1 MGSVGCTSPKWR
13 WSNHVINHRP
23 FFIIRSSFH
32 DLSLRRLLVLGYSS
46 GLQIWD
52 CTNLDSIAEI
62 LNVTSPEWGRV
73 LQAEVLPNPPAA
85 GDEFLNAR
93 PLLGMMCV
101 DFLLPLLY

>member
-1 MGSVGCTSPKWR
+1 MHFSQVEVVQLCNELSSVSK
-13 WSNHVINHRP
+13 
-23 FFIIRSSFH
+23 IRSSFH
-32 DLSLRRLLVLGYSS
+32 DISSRRLLVLGYSS

-73 LQAEVLPNPPAA
+73 LQAEVLPNPPAG
-85 GDEFLNAR
+85 GDEFLNSR
-93 PLLGMMCV
+93 PLLGMMYV